1 MLRKPINI
9 YNLLLITLTLLFC
22 TDKLHAQFYI
32 TSRSLKK
39 EQPRIVFDSLTYTS
53 LNNETVSGFG
63 FVNPIDAKSIVFVKE
78 KPEENVVKD
87 WKDIKVKSATIYT
100 SKLKELSYRMLDL
113 DPNLDDIQKKRIL
126 SKNYTID
133 DTVNV
138 FFLRNIKGAIAN
150 NLRTLYYENNKAR
163 IFKDISSNY
172 YATSQIVYFQ
182 KQEKPVYES
191 DTYFLNYNNHKAFKK
206 SVKRFFKTCSRIVE
220 NAQNGDYFPR
230 SGKAFRK
237 IADDY
242 ESYCEN

>member
-1 MLRKPINI
+1 MRRRSINI
-9 YNLLLITLTLLFC
+9 YSLLFITLILLSY
-22 TDKLHAQFYI
+22 TNKLHAQFYI

-39 EQPRIVFDSLTYTS
+39 EQPRIAFDSLTYTS
-53 LNNETVSGFG
+53 VNNETVSGFG

-78 KPEENVVKD
+78 KPNESLVKG
-87 WKDIKVKSATIYT
+87 WKDVKVKSATIYT
-100 SKLKELSYRMLDL
+100 SKLKDLSFRMLDL
-113 DPNLDDIQKKRIL
+113 DPNLDSIQKKRIL
-126 SKNYTID
+126 TTNYAID
-133 DTVNV
+133 DTIQV

-150 NLRTLYYENNKAR
+150 SLRTLYYENSKAR

-182 KQEKPVYES
+182 KTEKPVYES

-206 SVKRFFKTCSRIVE
+206 SVKRFFKTCPKIVE

-242 ESYCEN
+242 ERYCEN